1 MSSRQTP
8 PQRSNVA
15 AIYCRVS
22 TAAQEEGT
30 SLDTQESACRKFA
43 TARGYT
49 VAEAHIYREVH
60 TGGELWERPQLTAMR
75 EAVRRGEVRAVIA
88 YAVDRLS
95 REQAHLFILDD
106 EATRAGAELL
116 FVTEE
121 FDKTPVG
128 KMVRGVKAFA
138 AEIEREKIK
147 ERTLRGKR
155 ATVEKGRPLRGPMPL
170 YGYTWRAD
178 GSGYDPD
185 PNTAPVVRRM
195 FAEYLGGRSLRAV
208 GAALA
213 VDGIPS
219 PTGQAKWG
227 PTSIR
232 NVLSNPA
239 YAGQARGWRWHFEK
253 KPGGGTRRLEH
264 PEADQVI
271 LPPEAVPALVDEA
284 TFRAVQGRLEHNKAS
299 AAGRPPSVEPEG
311 ALLRGGFARCGYCGG
326 SMYVTYQRTK
336 KNGPYALYR
345 CSPTNT
351 DRHGC
356 PSFAIAADRLDREV
370 WSYIIGRMTRAD
382 VLAAEWRHRQE
393 EGPSDD
399 ELQSVERALAE
410 VGRQQAVM
418 ANAIA
423 ALADTDASAPLLVKL
438 QALANQKRTL
448 EAERERAAARIQAWH
463 DARDRLDQA
472 EAWCKTIATKAA
484 DANYAMRRALFA
496 LMDVRVKVYASDRTP
511 RYEGEAWI
519 PTGDHDG
526 SALEWR
532 QELFTSSARCGA
544 ALRDPPQPTPRARAQ
559 GTAGRRG
566 SRRGDGRVRACRAGI
581 RPRHTGAGPP

>member
-1 MSSRQTP
+1 MAQ
-8 PQRSNVA
+8 A

-22 TAAQEEGT
+22 TAVQQEGT
-30 SLDTQESACRKFA
+30 SLDTQEAACHTFA
-43 TARGYT
+43 TARGYA
-49 VAEAHIYREVH
+49 VDADHIYREVH
-60 TGGELWERPQLTAMR
+60 TGGELWERTRLTALR
-75 EAVRRGEVRAVIA
+75 EAVRRGEVQAVIA

-155 ATVEKGRPLRGPMPL
+155 AMVEKGRPLRGSMAL

-185 PNTAPVVRRM
+185 PTTAPVVRRM
-195 FAEYLGGRSLRAV
+195 FAEYLAGRSLRAV
-208 GAALA
+208 GTVLAA
-213 VDGIPS
+213 DGILS
-219 PTGQAKWG
+219 ATGQAKWG

-264 PEADQVI
+264 PEADQVV
-271 LPPEAVPALVDEA
+271 LPPEAVPALIDDA
-284 TFRAVQGRLEHNKAS
+284 TFRATQERLNRNKTS
-299 AAGRPPSVEPEG
+299 TAGRPPSVDPEG

-326 SMYVTYQRTK
+326 SMYVTYQRSK
-336 KNGPYALYR
+336 RPQPYALYR

-370 WSYIIGRMTRAD
+370 WAYVIGRMTRTD

-399 ELQSVERALAE
+399 ELQSIERALAE
-410 VGRQQAVM
+410 VGRQQAVT

-423 ALADTDASAPLLVKL
+423 VLADTDASAPLLVKL

-448 EAERERAAARIQAWH
+448 EAERERTTGRIRAWQ
-463 DARDRLDQA
+463 DARYRLDQA
-472 EAWCKTIATKAA
+472 EAWCKEIATKAA
-484 DANYAMRRALFA
+484 DADYVMRRALLA
-496 LMDVRVKVYASDRTP
+496 LMEVRIKIYASDHLP

-519 PTGDHDG
+519 PTGDPTRN
-526 SALEWR
+526 ALEWNK
-532 QELFTSSARCGA
+532 ELFISSAGCGA
-544 ALRDPPQPTPRARAQ
+544 ASPYPPQPVPRARAR
-559 GTAGRRG
+559 GKADLPDNRRA
-566 SRRGDGRVRACRAGI
+566 DARVRVCPGDT
-581 RPRHTGAGPP
+581 PRRRSDAGPPSHRAN